1 MIPNPRLSAPTKSAF
16 ADRVRLVGATRCGS
30 WRPRRVVPPL
40 ALLLLIIAAFVPHT
54 SHSTAQ
60 NLTPVSVALDWYP
73 NANHAG
79 LVLAD
84 QRGYFAEEG
93 LDVELYTPADPTTVL
108 QTVGAGRDTFGIS
121 YQTDVLFA
129 REAGVPVV
137 SAAALVQHPLNAVM
151 TKADSGIARPA
162 DLVGKRVGIAGVPS
176 DEALL
181 GTMLAADGA
190 SINDVELVNVGF
202 DLMPALF
209 ADRVDA
215 VIGVYWTHETILAEM
230 QGVPVT
236 ALRVEEWGVPDYYE
250 LVLTASEQTLAEQPE
265 TVRAFL
271 RAMQRGYEAAAAEPD
286 AAVDAL
292 IATSPDVQAE
302 VERQGIAL
310 LTPLWTEGGTTPFGT
325 QTADRWN
332 AYGDW
337 MKNMGMLAADVDV
350 NAAFAPD
357 LLSAGA
363 ATPSAATP
371 VASPG
376 ASPVATPMATPVD

>member
-1 MIPNPRLSAPTKSAF
+1 A
-16 ADRVRLVGATRCGS
+16 RVRLVG
-30 WRPRRVVPPL
+30 L
-40 ALLLLIIAAFVPHT
+40 LLLLIIGVLPLSRSVH
-54 SHSTAQ
+54 AQ
-60 NLTPVSVALDWYP
+60 ALTPVSVALDWYP

-93 LDVELYTPADPTTVL
+93 LDVELYTPADPATVL

-137 SAAALVQHPLNAVM
+137 SVAALVQHPLNAVM

-162 DLVGKRVGIAGVPS
+162 DLVGKRVGIAGLPS

-181 GTMLAADGA
+181 STMLAADGA
-190 SINDVELVNVGF
+190 SLADVELVNVGF

-250 LVLTASEQTLAEQPE
+250 LVMTTSEQTLADQPE
-265 TVRAFL
+265 TVQAFL
-271 RAMQRGYEAAAAEPD
+271 RAMQRGYTAAIAEPD

-292 IATSPDVQAE
+292 VAASPDVQPE
-302 VERQGIAL
+302 VEREGITL
-310 LTPLWTEGGTTPFGT
+310 LTPLWTEGDTIPFGT
-325 QTADRWN
+325 QTDARWQ

-337 MKNMGMLAADVDV
+337 MKTQG
-350 NAAFAPD
+350 
-357 LLSAGA
+357 LLSAEVDITAAFNTDLLPPGA
-363 ATPSAATP
+363 ATPA
-371 VASPG
+371 ASPP
-376 ASPVATPMATPVD
+376 ASPVATPVATPGG

>member
-1 MIPNPRLSAPTKSAF
+1 MTGRNYQLPHRSAPTI
-16 ADRVRLVGATRCGS
+16 
-30 WRPRRVVPPL
+30 
-40 ALLLLIIAAFVPHT
+40 ALLLCFIVASFVTLNTP
-54 SHSTAQ
+54 SDAQ
-60 NLTPVSVALDWYP
+60 TLTPVSVALDWYP

-162 DLVGKRVGIAGVPS
+162 DLVGKRVGIAGLPS

-190 SINDVELVNVGF
+190 SLQDVELVNVGF

-209 ADRVDA
+209 AGSVDA

-236 ALRVEEWGVPDYYE
+236 ALRVEEWGIPDYYE
-250 LVLTASEQTLAEQPE
+250 LVLTTSDQTIAEQPD
-265 TVRAFL
+265 TVAAFL
-271 RAMQRGYEAAAAEPD
+271 RTMQRGYEAAAAEPD
-286 AAVDAL
+286 AAVEAL
-292 IATSPDVQAE
+292 VATSPDVDTA

-310 LTPLWTEGGTTPFGT
+310 LTPLWTEGNTIPFGT

-337 MKNMGMLAADVDV
+337 MKNRGLLAADFDV
-350 NAAFAPD
+350 NTAFATD
-357 LLSAGA
+357 LL
-363 ATPSAATP
+363 TVSAATP
-371 VASPG
+371 GASPG
-376 ASPVATPMATPVD
+376 ASPEASPIASPVATPGATPIS